1 MIAAVGDR
9 IVVRSAHIGEPVRD
23 GEVLEV
29 RGQDGAPP
37 YVVRW
42 SVTGHEGLFFPGPD
56 TVIHHLD
63 EAAAPRT

>member
-1 MIAAVGDR
+1 MKADVGD
-9 IVVRSAHIGEPVRD
+9 VVVVHGRKVGDAERR

-42 SVTGHEGLFFPGPD
+42 DTAGTQGLFFPSSDVSVQHPMQS
-56 TVIHHLD
+56 
-63 EAAAPRT
+63 